1 MKEEILEAKRKLYSL
16 LLKVNNDILTDN
28 EVGLMMSLSKDE
40 QIQSLFK
47 NKMEKE
53 QPSTIFLIEKG
64 LFDPVKNKYNHVY
77 TFFGY
82 KSTEQEAKNFCELH
96 GYWTE
101 DDYWSIKYINGGKL
115 WKYRYTEI
123 KYCI

>member
-64 LFDPVKNKYNHVY
+64 LLTQLKINIIMYIPFLVINRPNKRQR
-77 TFFGY
+77 TFVNYMDIGQ
-82 KSTEQEAKNFCELH
+82 KMIIGQL
-96 GYWTE
+96 
-101 DDYWSIKYINGGKL
+101 SI
-115 WKYRYTEI
+115 
-123 KYCI
+123 